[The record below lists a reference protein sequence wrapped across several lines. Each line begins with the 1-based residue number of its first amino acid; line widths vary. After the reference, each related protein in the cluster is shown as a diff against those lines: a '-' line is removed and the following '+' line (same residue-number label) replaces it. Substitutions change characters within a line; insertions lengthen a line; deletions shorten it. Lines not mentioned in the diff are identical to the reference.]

1 MAVNVMENNITRLP
15 RTNPSLIIKVSQSS
29 KNIGNNAIT
38 NCFIIHQFHC

>member
-1 MAVNVMENNITRLP
+1 MAVNTMEINITKLP

-38 NCFIIHQFHC
+38 NCFITS